1 MCHRYQWDAI
11 ENEKKMFTHS
21 SERRWG
27 NKNVW
32 LREHFLVTLQNIFS
46 SIFRWIFIISFFS
59 LLLDFATRLLTVLRA
74 KISANQETVWCFAS
88 NHQQLSNLITQN
100 VTHMPHTPRSTTLL
114 VWSNHIHNNHKR
126 KHYVDFSP
134 RIFFMFKAWHLLPLH
149 WMSMPKNEKKI
160 EESFLVLLL
169 PFKSN
174 IRSQSATWINCY
186 TVWNIWRLVKC
197 FRKYQL
203 R

>member
-1 MCHRYQWDAI
+1 MYPLQLSFIMVRKWILMYRLVVVFKHYKCPLIMGQLTNLKAPCNKIW
-11 ENEKKMFTHS
+11 NEKKMSTHS

-100 VTHMPHTPRSTTLL
+100 LTHMPHTPRSTTLL

-126 KHYVDFSP
+126 KHYVD
-134 RIFFMFKAWHLLPLH
+134 KQ
-149 WMSMPKNEKKI
+149 
-160 EESFLVLLL
+160 
-169 PFKSN
+169 
-174 IRSQSATWINCY
+174 QSRYRMWAVFTM
-186 TVWNIWRLVKC
+186 LK
-197 FRKYQL
+197 
-203 R
+203 

>member
-11 ENEKKMFTHS
+11 ENEKKMSTHS

-126 KHYVDFSP
+126 KHYVEFSP
-134 RIFFMFKAWHLLPLH
+134 R
-149 WMSMPKNEKKI
+149 NN
-160 EESFLVLLL
+160 FLCLKLDTCCRCTGCRCQKTRR
-169 PFKSN
+169 KSRKVFSCFCFHSN
-174 IRSQSATWINCY
+174 QISAHN
-186 TVWNIWRLVKC
+186 L
-197 FRKYQL
+197 QPE
-203 R
+203 